1 MKKNNFRFT
10 TETFHINHIES
21 PVNQYIDQI
30 TEKIF
35 NNNCL
40 SENKHQFKYVTI
52 WLDQV
57 RIAMLKTEI
66 YSNEDVFCYLKP
78 RLEFASSYKV
88 IDLLNFVAEIV
99 DSLYSSNKIGNKYLV
114 FANTAQGRGKI
125 KLPKIENLKFKQFI
139 NRS

>member
-1 MKKNNFRFT
+1 MKKNNFRFS

-40 SENKHQFKYVTI
+40 SENKHQFNYVTI

-78 RLEFASSYKV
+78 RLEFASNY
-88 IDLLNFVAEIV
+88 IYIHAFIHA
-99 DSLYSSNKIGNKYLV
+99 
-114 FANTAQGRGKI
+114 
-125 KLPKIENLKFKQFI
+125 FI
-139 NRS
+139 NTMLAVMPLIIILSVLAIVIVNSSTSSYSYITVYRIIHVVS